1 MVSIGSESLIGFA
14 EVLFAGAWV
23 TAEFTRGTFVV
34 LTAALRSEVFLFL
47 LPEVPDVA

>member
-23 TAEFTRGTFVV
+23 TAEFTRGAFVV
-34 LTAALRSEVFLFL
+34 LTAALRSVVLLFL
-47 LPEVPDVA
+47 LPEVLDVA